1 VLQKEMYQPGSAIRA
16 NMIFATLQGMLP
28 HIYSRNP
35 EISVQPG
42 ESVEPGGNTY
52 MLADRFAQ
60 TLEIV
65 ENRSFLE
72 ADLKRR
78 CKAVIRS
85 VQAARIG
92 IVKVSYQRD
101 KFRDPLIQNQMNDAQ
116 DNIAHL
122 EKVISDMVEGGQ
134 NDEEQQVLLEQARST
149 YAALEKQVEVVRTE
163 GLVIDQIRVED
174 FRMDP
179 NLDSIEEYSKARWMA
194 HVTYMRPDK
203 VGEHYMLPKEAV
215 DKLTKYRRTEHGV
228 PQRLE
233 EEKQDAGQFSNE
245 VCAVWEYW
253 DKNTNSVYTWAE
265 GGDQW
270 LREPWQPQR
279 LGQRWL
285 PFFILAYNFVDGME
299 WPVSDAELLMEL
311 QDEYNTVR
319 TQQAEH
325 RELSA
330 PFWLGD
336 KSRVNREDVETFR
349 DSVLGDIA
357 LINAGGQPVSQV
369 FQAAQMP
376 PMNPVVYDT
385 QPIRADIE
393 WLSGLGDAQR
403 GSVQRAK
410 TATEATMVEQGLA
423 NRVGEKQDT
432 TEDWLTDISRF
443 AAEILLQEMSLDQV
457 QRIAGPN
464 AVWPQANKKQFIE
477 MVSIDIRAGS
487 TGKPD
492 KAREKEQWTQI
503 LPLIMQMMDSVNMA
517 RMQGMPDEQNGHIQL
532 LEETMRRFDERF
544 DINKLLPPP
553 QSAGGMGAANP
564 QMMQQVLQSLSPEQ
578 KAELQAMPPEQ
589 QMQALQQLAAQQAG
603 PTQQQPGPQVPPQPT
618 SNVTP
623 MRG

>member
-1 VLQKEMYQPGSAIRA
+1 
-16 NMIFATLQGMLP
+16 
-28 HIYSRNP
+28 
-35 EISVQPG
+35 
-42 ESVEPGGNTY
+42 
-52 MLADRFAQ
+52 
-60 TLEIV
+60 
-65 ENRSFLE
+65 
-72 ADLKRR
+72 
-78 CKAVIRS
+78 
-85 VQAARIG
+85 
-92 IVKVSYQRD
+92 
-101 KFRDPLIQNQMNDAQ
+101 
-116 DNIAHL
+116 
-122 EKVISDMVEGGQ
+122 
-134 NDEEQQVLLEQARST
+134 
-149 YAALEKQVEVVRTE
+149 
-163 GLVIDQIRVED
+163 
-174 FRMDP
+174 
-179 NLDSIEEYSKARWMA
+179 
-194 HVTYMRPDK
+194 
-203 VGEHYMLPKEAV
+203 
-215 DKLTKYRRTEHGV
+215 
-228 PQRLE
+228 
-233 EEKQDAGQFSNE
+233 
-245 VCAVWEYW
+245 
-253 DKNTNSVYTWAE
+253 
-265 GGDQW
+265 
-270 LREPWQPQR
+270 